1 MFQTQVA
8 YNFCRRLCRDGTN
21 LVVERHATHTHCCS
35 HLLQTDLTAA
45 HVLQHELFDVAHQLL
60 VHSIAHRVIADGIF
74 AIVLAH
80 QFATNVLWSLL
91 LLVRSLFLLVRSLFL
106 FVRSNVFC
114 TFAFW
119 TLTILLV
126 VVVIECGRRHTCVAA
141 LQSACLAAFDGVAL
155 HLDRTETHQFVEA
168 HHGLLDIERLGQIVV
183 GGKRDVLVSHI
194 LL

>member
-1 MFQTQVA
+1 MFQTQIA

-21 LVVERHATHTHCCS
+21 LVVERHTTHAHCRS
-35 HLLQTDLTAA
+35 HLLQTDLAA
-45 HVLQHELFDVAHQLL
+45 THVLQHELFDVAHQLL

-80 QFATNVLWSLL
+80 QFATAVLWSLL
-91 LLVRSLFLLVRSLFL
+91 LLVRSKFLL
-106 FVRSNVFC
+106 VRSNVFC

-183 GGKRDVLVSHI
+183 GGKCDVLVGHI